1 MAYQVEFVSPE
12 EILYSALA
20 IQVIART
27 RGGGEIAFL
36 TGHEPF
42 IGSLV
47 PSEVRVTEEDG
58 TIQRFVVRGGFV
70 SVTGNM
76 SETKVTVLSEAA
88 QKAETIDRAGAEAD
102 LTAARAALAAD
113 PTDAYAQD
121 DINWAEVRLRATE
134 ARTSAAPAAH

>member
-12 EILYSALA
+12 ETLYSAEA
-20 IQVIART
+20 IQVVART

-47 PSEVRVTEEDG
+47 PSEVRVTEADG
-58 TIQRFVVRGGFV
+58 TVRTFAVRGGFV
-70 SVTGNM
+70 SVTGTM
-76 SETKVTVLSEAA
+76 TQTTVTVLSDAA
-88 QKAETIDRAGAEAD
+88 QQAEQIDVAAVQAE
-102 LTAARAALAAD
+102 LAAAQAAVQAD

-121 DINWAEVRLRATE
+121 DLRWAEVRLKAAEQRGAT
-134 ARTSAAPAAH
+134 AAAH